1 MMKKNFQG
9 TFSVTVTPTNFD
21 GSINVNS
28 LKKYF
33 NWQIKKK
40 IGGLIILGS
49 TGEFLSISNINRI
62 KMIKESIA
70 IIEKRIP
77 LLVGTAAENTNEAI
91 QLSVQAQK
99 LGADGV
105 MIIPPF
111 YSTPTPD
118 ELYNH
123 FKLISSEIDIPIM
136 VYNNPATSN
145 IDILPEHF
153 KELAKIKNVKYC
165 KESTMDVTRVREIIK
180 QTKGK
185 IKVFGGI
192 MGYESY
198 LEGAVGWVSVPSNLI
213 PYEGTKIFQEIVKNK
228 KFVKAKRVYDEIL
241 PVIKLVGGHYY
252 VAATK
257 HMLNL
262 MGFDVGKPLLPRLEL
277 DRIKK
282 KECLNIFKK
291 HKLKVK

>member
-123 FKLISSEIDIPIM
+123 FKLISSEIDIPS
-136 VYNNPATSN
+136 Y
-145 IDILPEHF
+145 IDI
-153 KELAKIKNVKYC
+153 K
-165 KESTMDVTRVREIIK
+165 
-180 QTKGK
+180 
-185 IKVFGGI
+185 
-192 MGYESY
+192 
-198 LEGAVGWVSVPSNLI
+198 
-213 PYEGTKIFQEIVKNK
+213 
-228 KFVKAKRVYDEIL
+228 
-241 PVIKLVGGHYY
+241 
-252 VAATK
+252 
-257 HMLNL
+257 
-262 MGFDVGKPLLPRLEL
+262 
-277 DRIKK
+277 
-282 KECLNIFKK
+282 
-291 HKLKVK
+291 